1 MILNWRK
8 APDPLRPLVM
18 ANLDRLQ
25 RLFRARGKRFQF
37 DHDMPTAK
45 LEDALWKVV
54 DQTALDTNLIFPSN
68 MPCEH
73 RISEIARHITPMPHP
88 SAVQGSQWPA
98 FLQTA
103 R

>member
-8 APDPLRPLVM
+8 APDPLRPLVLG
-18 ANLDRLQ
+18 NLDRLQ
-25 RLFRARGKRFQF
+25 RLFRARGKRLQF
-37 DHDMPTAK
+37 DPSLPTKK
-45 LEDALWKVV
+45 LEDGLWKII
-54 DQTALDTNLIFPSN
+54 DQTALDLNLILPDG

-73 RISEIARHITPMPHP
+73 RVSEIQKHLAPMQHP
-88 SAVQGSQWPA
+88 GAVQGSQWPA

>member
-18 ANLDRLQ
+18 ANLERLQ
-25 RLFRARGKRFQF
+25 RLFRARGKRLQF
-37 DHDMPTAK
+37 NRDLPTAK
-45 LEDALWKVV
+45 LEDALWRVI
-54 DQTALDTNLIFPSN
+54 DQSALDLGLMLPDG

-73 RISEIARHITPMPHP
+73 RISEIQKHLAPMQLP
-88 SAVQGSQWPA
+88 GSGSGQWPE

>member
-8 APDPLRPLVM
+8 APDPLRPLVLD
-18 ANLDRLQ
+18 NLDRLQ
-25 RLFRARGKRFQF
+25 RLFRARGKRLQF
-37 DHDMPTAK
+37 DRDLPTAK
-45 LEDALWKVV
+45 LEDALWKVI
-54 DQTALDTNLIFPSN
+54 DQTALDLNLILPSN

-73 RISEIARHITPMPHP
+73 RISEIQKHLAPMQHP
-88 SAVQGSQWPA
+88 GAVQGSQWPA